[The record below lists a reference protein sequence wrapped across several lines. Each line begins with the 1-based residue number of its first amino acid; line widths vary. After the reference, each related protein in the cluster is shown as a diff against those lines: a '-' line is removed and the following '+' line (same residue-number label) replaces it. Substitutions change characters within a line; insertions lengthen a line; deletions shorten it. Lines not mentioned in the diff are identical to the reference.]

1 MKFSPNDKGHHR
13 PTQLL
18 TAIFHFLLFFHRPPF
33 LSPLLSPLLSSGK
46 LTGSSVEERKA
57 RGEVKRAWGEDA
69 RLKFR
74 VSSTYLYSPPFNL
87 SSPSF
92 FFPFVSFLPP
102 TLFKLTTCVGHF
114 LDPFDSRNWSIEW
127 RRRRR
132 RGEDDRNEGP
142 GVVCI
147 FKGLDS
153 LGSVNFI
160 FWWSESLGR
169 LEWASI
175 KISQERVIQTWI
187 GTFLVKR
194 RGGGGCS
201 RENWSMKSGFNA
213 RKTFSSR
220 NDANETYEFVSRDD
234 SFWTFSFKEINEH

>member
-1 MKFSPNDKGHHR
+1 MKLSPNDKGHHR

-92 FFPFVSFLPP
+92 FSPSSRSCLPP
-102 TLFKLTTCVGHF
+102 SSNLQLVWATSWIPST
-114 LDPFDSRNWSIEW
+114 REI
-127 RRRRR
+127 
-132 RGEDDRNEGP
+132 DR
-142 GVVCI
+142 
-147 FKGLDS
+147 S
-153 LGSVNFI
+153 S
-160 FWWSESLGR
+160 
-169 LEWASI
+169 
-175 KISQERVIQTWI
+175 
-187 GTFLVKR
+187 
-194 RGGGGCS
+194 GGGGGGGRMIVTKGPAWFAS
-201 RENWSMKSGFNA
+201 SKGWRGEEIHSVRWILLYFDEANLWGDSSGPRLKFSKS
-213 RKTFSSR
+213 
-220 NDANETYEFVSRDD
+220 V
-234 SFWTFSFKEINEH
+234 